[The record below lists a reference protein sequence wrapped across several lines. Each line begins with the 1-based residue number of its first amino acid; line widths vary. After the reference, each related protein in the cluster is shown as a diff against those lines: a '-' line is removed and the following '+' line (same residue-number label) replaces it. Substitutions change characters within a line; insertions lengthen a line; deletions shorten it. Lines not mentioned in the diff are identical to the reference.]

1 MEIVSLWFN
10 KDLLKLHRQIIFSNL
25 GELLHFLKS
34 TNFSKAIL
42 IAMAVTIPVLL
53 SLRWGHLEIGLALCF
68 GAFWSSPSD
77 VSGNFRH
84 KEIGILF
91 SAVLVMLV
99 SFIGGYLKF
108 ETWLLIP
115 VLGLLTFAI
124 AFISVYGFRA
134 SLISF
139 SGLLALVLSF
149 AHEPQELEVYE
160 YALLIGA
167 GGLWYLF
174 LAVAWYRINPKAQ
187 TEELFWETYRLTAEF
202 LETRGKLVGPNTD
215 RLELQSKLFEIQTKL
230 IEHHETLRE
239 ILLLSRKSSGRSGY
253 QAKRLLIFVELIDML
268 ETAIANPVNYGKMDA
283 LFRDHPEFVGSFQ
296 NIIFEMAGQLRTIAE
311 AGTDHRK
318 IPKNAILANCFEKV
332 EHHIAFYRNGTG
344 TGDYEGFLMLQ
355 NLLQYLKE
363 QFEKLKKIK
372 WLLGNPDMGSVD
384 LVDQA
389 AAKRFIVP
397 QDYDPKLLLGNFSFR
412 STIFRHSLRLS
423 VTVMIGY
430 ALGTFFDFQN
440 PYWILLTIIVI
451 MRPSYGLTKSRTKDR
466 IIGTLLGGAIATG
479 FVFIIQNPY
488 VFGALGMVSLVI
500 AFSMV
505 QKNYKAGATFI
516 TLTVVFVYAIIRPD
530 IITVIQYRVLDT
542 LIGAGLSFVA
552 MLWILPAWGF
562 MEIREQ
568 IEKSVKANRGFFA
581 QIAAYYEQK
590 GKATT
595 TYKISRKEAFVE
607 TSNLSSAFQRM
618 AQEPVSKQKNL
629 DKIYELVVLNHTFLS
644 SLASF
649 STYIQNNPTTK
660 ASLKFKKFISE
671 IDENLSQVLLLLA
684 DSNSKRALI
693 ELGNDQFSKEQL
705 PTFVPEDIKLFP
717 NVDLKLERELQEAHL
732 VTEQLH
738 WLYSLSGKMLGVVS
752 RIEFE

>member
-1 MEIVSLWFN
+1 
-10 KDLLKLHRQIIFSNL
+10 
-25 GELLHFLKS
+25 
-34 TNFSKAIL
+34 
-42 IAMAVTIPVLL
+42 
-53 SLRWGHLEIGLALCF
+53 
-68 GAFWSSPSD
+68 

-84 KEIGILF
+84 KKFGILF
-91 SAVLVMLV
+91 SALLVMLV

-149 AHEPQELEVYE
+149 AHESKKLEIYE

-167 GGLWYLF
+167 GGLWYLL
-174 LAVAWYRINPKAQ
+174 LAVLWYRINPKAQ

-202 LETRGKLVGPNTD
+202 LETRAKLVGPKMD
-215 RLELQSKLFEIQTKL
+215 RLELQSKLYEIQSKL

-239 ILLLSRKSSGRSGY
+239 ILLLSRKSSGRSSY

-268 ETAIANPVNYGKMDA
+268 ETAIANPVNYDKMDA
-283 LFRDHPEFVGSFQ
+283 LFGDHPEFIESFQ
-296 NIIFEMAGQLRTIAE
+296 NLIFEMAGQLRIIAE
-311 AGTDHRK
+311 AGTDQSK
-318 IPKNAILANCFEKV
+318 FPKNSKLVHYFGKV
-332 EHHIAFYRNGTG
+332 EHEIASFRKETG
-344 TGDYEGFLMLQ
+344 TEDYEGFLMLQ
-355 NLLQYLKE
+355 NLLQYLEK

-389 AAKRFIVP
+389 AAKRFIVA
-397 QDYDPKLLLGNFSFR
+397 QDYDPKLLLSNFSFR
-412 STIFRHSLRLS
+412 SAIFKHSLRLS

-430 ALGTFFDFQN
+430 ALGNFFDFQN

-466 IIGTLLGGAIATG
+466 IIGTLIGGAIATG
-479 FVFIIQNPY
+479 FVFLIQNPY
-488 VFGALGMVSLVI
+488 MFGALGVVSLVI

-505 QKNYKAGATFI
+505 QKNYRAGATFI

-530 IITVIQYRVLDT
+530 VITVIQYRVLDT

-568 IEKSVKANRGFFA
+568 IKNSVKANRAFLA
-581 QIAAYYEQK
+581 QIARYYEQK
-590 GKATT
+590 GKVTT
-595 TYKISRKEAFVE
+595 TYKVFRKEAFVE

-649 STYIQNNPTTK
+649 STFIQNNPTTE
-660 ASLKFKKFISE
+660 ASLKFKNFISE
-671 IDENLSQVLLLLA
+671 IDENLEQVLQALE
-684 DSNSKRALI
+684 NSKSDQAPI
-693 ELGNDQFSKEQL
+693 DPHNNQFSKEQL
-705 PTFVPEDIKLFP
+705 PSFVPKNIELSSRVDI
-717 NVDLKLERELQEAHL
+717 KLERELQEAHL

-738 WLYSLSGKMLGVVS
+738 WLFSLSGKMLRLVS
-752 RIEFE
+752 KIEFD

>member
-1 MEIVSLWFN
+1 M
-10 KDLLKLHRQIIFSNL
+10 
-25 GELLHFLKS
+25 KS

-42 IAMAVTIPVLL
+42 IAIAVTVPILL
-53 SLRWGHLEIGLALCF
+53 SIRWGHLEIGLALCF

-84 KEIGILF
+84 KKFGILF
-91 SAVLVMLV
+91 SALLVMLV

-149 AHEPQELEVYE
+149 AHESKELEIYE

-167 GGLWYLF
+167 GGLWYLL
-174 LAVAWYRINPKAQ
+174 LAVLWYRINPKAQ

-202 LETRGKLVGPNTD
+202 LETRAKLVGPKMD
-215 RLELQSKLFEIQTKL
+215 RLELQSKLYEIQSKL

-239 ILLLSRKSSGRSGY
+239 ILLLSRKSSGRSSY

-268 ETAIANPVNYGKMDA
+268 ETAIANPVNYDKMDA
-283 LFRDHPEFVGSFQ
+283 LFGDHPEFIESFQ
-296 NIIFEMAGQLRTIAE
+296 NLIFEMAGQLRIIAE
-311 AGTDHRK
+311 AGTDQSK
-318 IPKNAILANCFEKV
+318 FPKNSKLVHYFGKV
-332 EHHIAFYRNGTG
+332 EHEIASFRKETG
-344 TGDYEGFLMLQ
+344 TEDYEGFLMLQ
-355 NLLQYLKE
+355 NLLQYLEK

-389 AAKRFIVP
+389 AAKRFIVA
-397 QDYDPKLLLGNFSFR
+397 QDYDPKLLLSNFSFR
-412 STIFRHSLRLS
+412 SAIFKHSLRLS

-430 ALGTFFDFQN
+430 ALGNFFDFQN

-466 IIGTLLGGAIATG
+466 IIGTLIGGAIATG
-479 FVFIIQNPY
+479 FVFLIQNPY
-488 VFGALGMVSLVI
+488 MFGALGVVSLVI

-505 QKNYKAGATFI
+505 QKNYRAGATFI

-530 IITVIQYRVLDT
+530 VITVIQYRVLDT

-568 IEKSVKANRGFFA
+568 IKNSVKANRAFLA
-581 QIAAYYEQK
+581 QIARYYEQK
-590 GKATT
+590 GKVTT
-595 TYKISRKEAFVE
+595 TYKVSRKEAFVE

-649 STYIQNNPTTK
+649 STFIQNNPTTE
-660 ASLKFKKFISE
+660 ASLKFKNFISE
-671 IDENLSQVLLLLA
+671 IDENLEQVLQALE
-684 DSNSKRALI
+684 NSKS
-693 ELGNDQFSKEQL
+693 DQAPIDPQNNQFAKEQL
-705 PTFVPEDIKLFP
+705 PSFVPKNIELSSRVDI
-717 NVDLKLERELQEAHL
+717 KLERELQEAHL

-738 WLYSLSGKMLGVVS
+738 WLFSLSGKMLRLVS
-752 RIEFE
+752 KIEFD

>member
-1 MEIVSLWFN
+1 MI
-10 KDLLKLHRQIIFSNL
+10 
-25 GELLHFLKS
+25 
-34 TNFSKAIL
+34 AI
-42 IAMAVTIPVLL
+42 AVTVPILL
-53 SLRWGHLEIGLALCF
+53 SIVWGHIEIGLALCF

-84 KEIGILF
+84 KKYGILF

-149 AHEPQELEVYE
+149 AHESKELEIYE

-167 GGLWYLF
+167 GGLWYLL
-174 LAVAWYRINPKAQ
+174 LAVLWYRINPKAQ
-187 TEELFWETYRLTAEF
+187 TEELLWETYRLTAEF
-202 LETRGKLVGPNTD
+202 LETRGKLVGPKKD
-215 RLELQSKLFEIQTKL
+215 RLELQTHLYEIQSKL

-239 ILLLSRKSSGRSGY
+239 ILLLSRKSSGRSSY

-268 ETAIANPVNYGKMDA
+268 ETAIANPVNYDKMDD
-283 LFRDHPEFVGSFQ
+283 LFGDHPEFIESFQ
-296 NIIFEMAGQLRTIAE
+296 SLIFEMANQLRTIAE
-311 AGTDHRK
+311 AGTDQNK
-318 IPKNAILANCFEKV
+318 FPKNSKLGQCFERV
-332 EHHIAFYRNGTG
+332 EGEIANFREERAAE
-344 TGDYEGFLMLQ
+344 DYERFLMLQ
-355 NLLQYLKE
+355 NLLQYLQK

-372 WLLGNPDMGSVD
+372 WLLGNPDMGKVD
-384 LVDQA
+384 LVDQTS
-389 AAKRFIVP
+389 AKRFIVA
-397 QDYDPKLLLGNFSFR
+397 QDYDPKLLLSNFSFR

-423 VTVMIGY
+423 VAVMIGY
-430 ALGTFFDFQN
+430 ALGNFFDFQN

-466 IIGTLLGGAIATG
+466 IVGTLLGGAIATG
-479 FVFIIQNPY
+479 FVFLIQNPY
-488 VFGALGMVSLVI
+488 VFGALGVVSMVI

-505 QKNYKAGATFI
+505 QKNYRAGATFI

-562 MEIREQ
+562 MEIRVQ
-568 IEKSVKANRGFFA
+568 IENSVKANKGFLA
-581 QIAAYYEQK
+581 QIALYYEQK
-590 GKATT
+590 GKVTT
-595 TYKISRKEAFVE
+595 TYKVSRKEAFVE

-649 STYIQNNPTTK
+649 STYIQNNPTTE
-660 ASLKFKKFISE
+660 ASLKFKNFIAQ
-671 IDENLSQVLLLLA
+671 IDKNLEDVLL
-684 DSNSKRALI
+684 ALKGSYSDQVQGI
-693 ELGNDQFSKEQL
+693 RQSDQFSKEQL
-705 PTFVPEDIKLFP
+705 PSFVPKHMELTSK
-717 NVDLKLERELQEAHL
+717 VDVKLERQLQEAHL

-738 WLYSLSGKMLGVVS
+738 WLFSLSGKMLRLVS
-752 RIEFE
+752 KIEFE

>member
-1 MEIVSLWFN
+1 
-10 KDLLKLHRQIIFSNL
+10 LKSYSQTIFDNSR
-25 GELLHFLKS
+25 ELLHFFKS

-42 IAMAVTIPVLL
+42 IAIAVTVPIIL
-53 SLRWGHLEIGLALCF
+53 SIKWGHLEIGLALCF

-77 VSGNFRH
+77 VSGSFRH
-84 KEIGILF
+84 KKFGILF

-108 ETWLLIP
+108 ETWILIP

-149 AHEPQELEVYE
+149 AHEAQELEIYE
-160 YALLIGA
+160 YAFLIGV

-174 LAVAWYRINPKAQ
+174 LAVLWYRINPKAQ
-187 TEELFWETYRLTAEF
+187 TEELLWETYRLTAEF
-202 LETRGKLVGPNTD
+202 LETRGKLVGPKAD
-215 RLELQSKLFEIQTKL
+215 RLELQAQLYEIQSKL

-239 ILLLSRKSSGRSGY
+239 ILLLSRKSSGKSSY

-268 ETAIANPVNYGKMDA
+268 ETAIANPVNYDKMDA
-283 LFRDHPEFVGSFQ
+283 LFVDYPDFIESFQ
-296 NIIFEMAGQLRTIAE
+296 SLIFEMAGQLRIIAE
-311 AGTDHRK
+311 AGTDQSKFPQNSKLSH
-318 IPKNAILANCFEKV
+318 CFEKV
-332 EHHIAFYRNGTG
+332 QMEIASFKMEMGNE
-344 TGDYEGFLMLQ
+344 DYEGFLMLQ
-355 NLLQYLKE
+355 NLMQYLEK

-372 WLLGNPDMGSVD
+372 WLLGNPDMGAVD
-384 LVDQA
+384 MVDQTS
-389 AAKRFIVP
+389 AKRFIVA
-397 QDYDPKLLLGNFSFR
+397 QDYDPKLLLSNFSFR
-412 STIFRHSLRLS
+412 STIFKHSLRLS

-430 ALGTFFDFQN
+430 ALGNFFDFQN

-479 FVFIIQNPY
+479 FVFLTNNPY
-488 VFGALGMVSLVI
+488 LFGVLGVVSMVI

-505 QKNYKAGATFI
+505 QKNYRAGATFI

-530 IITVIQYRVLDT
+530 VITVIQYRILDT

-568 IEKSVKANRGFFA
+568 IENSIKANRGFLA
-581 QIAAYYEQK
+581 EIARYYEQK
-590 GKATT
+590 GKVTT
-595 TYKISRKEAFVE
+595 TFKVSRKEAFVE
-607 TSNLSSAFQRM
+607 TSNLSSAFQSM

-649 STYIQNNPTTK
+649 SSYIQNNPTTE
-660 ASLKFKKFISE
+660 ASLKFKNSISK
-671 IDENLSQVLLLLA
+671 IDVNLDEVLRTLG
-684 DSNSKRALI
+684 DTKSKKKTITLHS
-693 ELGNDQFSKEQL
+693 EQFSKVQL
-705 PTFVPEDIKLFP
+705 PSFVPP
-717 NVDLKLERELQEAHL
+717 NIDLSSREDLKLERELQEAHL
-732 VTEQLH
+732 ITEQLH
-738 WLYSLSGKMLGVVS
+738 WLFSLSGKMLVLIS
-752 RIEFE
+752 KIEFD

>member
-1 MEIVSLWFN
+1 M
-10 KDLLKLHRQIIFSNL
+10 
-25 GELLHFLKS
+25 KS

-42 IAMAVTIPVLL
+42 IAIAVTVPILL
-53 SLRWGHLEIGLALCF
+53 SIRWGHLEIGLALCF

-84 KEIGILF
+84 KKFGILF
-91 SAVLVMLV
+91 SALLVMLV

-149 AHEPQELEVYE
+149 AHESKELEIYE

-167 GGLWYLF
+167 GGLWYLL
-174 LAVAWYRINPKAQ
+174 LAVLWYRINPKAQ

-202 LETRGKLVGPNTD
+202 LETRAKLVGPKMD
-215 RLELQSKLFEIQTKL
+215 RLELQSKLYEIQSKL

-239 ILLLSRKSSGRSGY
+239 ILLLSRKSSGRSSY

-268 ETAIANPVNYGKMDA
+268 ETAIANPVNYDKMDA
-283 LFRDHPEFVGSFQ
+283 LFGDHPEFIESFQ
-296 NIIFEMAGQLRTIAE
+296 NLIFEMAGQLRIIAE
-311 AGTDHRK
+311 AGTDQSK
-318 IPKNAILANCFEKV
+318 FPKNSKLVHYFGKV
-332 EHHIAFYRNGTG
+332 EHEIASFRKETG
-344 TGDYEGFLMLQ
+344 TEDYEGFLMLQ
-355 NLLQYLKE
+355 NLLQYLEK

-389 AAKRFIVP
+389 AAKRFIVA
-397 QDYDPKLLLGNFSFR
+397 QDYDPKLLLSNFSFR
-412 STIFRHSLRLS
+412 SAIFKHSLRLS

-430 ALGTFFDFQN
+430 ALGNFFDFQN

-466 IIGTLLGGAIATG
+466 IIGTLIGGAIATG
-479 FVFIIQNPY
+479 FVFLIQNPY
-488 VFGALGMVSLVI
+488 MFGALGVVSLVI

-505 QKNYKAGATFI
+505 QKNYRAGATFI

-530 IITVIQYRVLDT
+530 VITVIQYRVLDT

-568 IEKSVKANRGFFA
+568 IKNSVKANRAFLA
-581 QIAAYYEQK
+581 QIARYYEQK
-590 GKATT
+590 GKVTT
-595 TYKISRKEAFVE
+595 TYKVSRKEAFVE

-649 STYIQNNPTTK
+649 STFIQNNPTTE
-660 ASLKFKKFISE
+660 ASLKFKNFISE
-671 IDENLSQVLLLLA
+671 IDENLEQVLQALE
-684 DSNSKRALI
+684 NSKS
-693 ELGNDQFSKEQL
+693 DQAPIDSQNNQFAKEQL
-705 PTFVPEDIKLFP
+705 PSFVPKNIELSSRVDI
-717 NVDLKLERELQEAHL
+717 KLERELQEAHL

-738 WLYSLSGKMLGVVS
+738 WLFSLSGKMLRLVS
-752 RIEFE
+752 KIEFD

>member
-1 MEIVSLWFN
+1 M
-10 KDLLKLHRQIIFSNL
+10 
-25 GELLHFLKS
+25 KS

-42 IAMAVTIPVLL
+42 IAIAVTVPILL
-53 SLRWGHLEIGLALCF
+53 SIRWGHLEIGLALCF

-84 KEIGILF
+84 KKFGILF
-91 SAVLVMLV
+91 SALLVMLV

-149 AHEPQELEVYE
+149 AHESKELEIYE

-167 GGLWYLF
+167 GGLWYLL
-174 LAVAWYRINPKAQ
+174 LAVLWYRINPKAQ

-202 LETRGKLVGPNTD
+202 LETRAKLVGSKMD
-215 RLELQSKLFEIQTKL
+215 RLELQSKLYEIQSKL

-239 ILLLSRKSSGRSGY
+239 ILLLSRKSSGRSSY

-268 ETAIANPVNYGKMDA
+268 ETAIANPVNYDKMDA
-283 LFRDHPEFVGSFQ
+283 LFGDHPEFIESFQ
-296 NIIFEMAGQLRTIAE
+296 NLIFEMAGQLRIIAE
-311 AGTDHRK
+311 AGTDQSKLPK
-318 IPKNAILANCFEKV
+318 ISKLVHYFGKV
-332 EHHIAFYRNGTG
+332 EHEIASFRKETG
-344 TGDYEGFLMLQ
+344 TEDYEGFLMLQ
-355 NLLQYLKE
+355 NLLQYLEK

-389 AAKRFIVP
+389 AAKRFIVT
-397 QDYDPKLLLGNFSFR
+397 QDYDPKLLLSNFSFR
-412 STIFRHSLRLS
+412 SAIFKHSLRLS

-430 ALGTFFDFQN
+430 ALGNFFDFQN

-451 MRPSYGLTKSRTKDR
+451 MRPSYGLTKSRTRDR
-466 IIGTLLGGAIATG
+466 IIGTLIGGAIATG
-479 FVFIIQNPY
+479 FVFLIQNPY
-488 VFGALGMVSLVI
+488 MFGALGVVSLVI

-505 QKNYKAGATFI
+505 QKNYRAGATFI

-530 IITVIQYRVLDT
+530 VITVIQYRVLDT

-568 IEKSVKANRGFFA
+568 IKNSVKANRAFLA
-581 QIAAYYEQK
+581 QIARYYEQK
-590 GKATT
+590 GKVTT
-595 TYKISRKEAFVE
+595 TYKVSRKEAFVE

-649 STYIQNNPTTK
+649 STFIQNNPTTE
-660 ASLKFKKFISE
+660 ASLKFKNFISE
-671 IDENLSQVLLLLA
+671 IDENLEQVLQALE
-684 DSNSKRALI
+684 NSKS
-693 ELGNDQFSKEQL
+693 DQAPIDSQNNQFAKEQL
-705 PTFVPEDIKLFP
+705 PSFVPKNIELSSR
-717 NVDLKLERELQEAHL
+717 VDLKLERELQEAHL

-738 WLYSLSGKMLGVVS
+738 WLFSLSGKMLRLVS
-752 RIEFE
+752 KIEFD